1 MVLFNFQVSSKK
13 TAYIW
18 IFPIIY
24 ASRQL
29 AHRDLKKLDKLSSHP
44 FFFTLLMFISELS
57 CGFLELVIKCKTST
71 HQTKQEKEYHKGW
84 LIYLVLFIITVCDLV
99 GYLGIKIISGDQSKL
114 NNILDSA
121 MRPVQL
127 IFLGLIYALMF
138 KSSMYKHHIFG
149 LIIIILGL
157 IALIFPT
164 AYLNVNLKEDFWNVI
179 IKVLLFFFFYCSF
192 SLQNNL
198 AKWLMDYKYMSPW
211 IYLFWTGI
219 FGITLSLIAL
229 SISTVVNCKWDFCNK
244 EDKIESFSSLITFFG
259 NFRAIHIFEI
269 IMIYISN
276 ILVNAFICMIV
287 FSFTP
292 SHLGVSD
299 SLASFLDW
307 LIITII
313 DDHKTWLI
321 DIITILIYFIIII
334 GCLVYTEH
342 LILYFCG
349 LHKNIGTEI
358 ALRGKRESDAIEP
371 LDIEVE
377 EFDIQELE

>member
-29 AHRDLKKLDKLSSHP
+29 AQRDLKKLDKLSSHP

-57 CGFLELVIKCKTST
+57 CGFFELVIKCKTST
-71 HQTKQEKEYHKGW
+71 HQTKKEKEYHKGW

-179 IKVLLFFFFYCSF
+179 IKVLLFFFCYCSF

-198 AKWLMDYKYMSPW
+198 AKWLMDYKYM
-211 IYLFWTGI
+211 
-219 FGITLSLIAL
+219 FG
-229 SISTVVNCKWDFCNK
+229 
-244 EDKIESFSSLITFFG
+244 
-259 NFRAIHIFEI
+259 
-269 IMIYISN
+269 Y
-276 ILVNAFICMIV
+276 
-287 FSFTP
+287 
-292 SHLGVSD
+292 
-299 SLASFLDW
+299 
-307 LIITII
+307 
-313 DDHKTWLI
+313 
-321 DIITILIYFIIII
+321 IYF
-334 GCLVYTEH
+334 G
-342 LILYFCG
+342 
-349 LHKNIGTEI
+349 
-358 ALRGKRESDAIEP
+358 
-371 LDIEVE
+371 
-377 EFDIQELE
+377 QEYLG